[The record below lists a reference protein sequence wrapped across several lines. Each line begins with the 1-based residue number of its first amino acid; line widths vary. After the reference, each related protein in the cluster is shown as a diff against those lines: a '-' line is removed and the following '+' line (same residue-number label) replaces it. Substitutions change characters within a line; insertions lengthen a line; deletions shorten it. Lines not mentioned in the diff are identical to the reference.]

1 MLGSTLH
8 TRLRTL
14 QTWYTRSLAAP
25 QEWRFEDKVD
35 TTHLKW
41 LALKS
46 REGRTRCDMAVYLRR
61 NPLVYLVKQATLDL
75 LLVRYSTVI

>member
-1 MLGSTLH
+1 M
-8 TRLRTL
+8 
-14 QTWYTRSLAAP
+14 
-25 QEWRFEDKVD
+25 D